1 MHTDPVVNATLG
13 PFLDTLP
20 ALGDVLSPEMWPPD
34 LIPELQAP
42 DSLVGTPRIDA
53 VTSVSD
59 TLLPGHV
66 AARL

>member
-1 MHTDPVVNATLG
+1 MHSDPVVNATLG

-42 DSLVGTPRIDA
+42 DSLVGQAAYLCGGRCPR
-53 VTSVSD
+53 VWR
-59 TLLPGHV
+59 G
-66 AARL
+66 